1 MKRSALLRYPAG
13 GGPPAGSVPVNVV
26 ILTKNEAV
34 NIERCV
40 ASVAWADQVVVLDSG
55 STDDTVALARAAGTE
70 VVESHWR
77 GFGAQREF
85 ALRMDLLRRDWVFF
99 VDVDEWVSSDLA
111 TEVAQAICR
120 PDYDGYW
127 LHFRLIFQGTWI
139 RHCGWYPSA
148 RIVRL
153 VRRSKAR
160 YDRAAFSEHPD
171 VTGKI
176 GRLHN
181 DIVDDDLK
189 GLAAWLHKHVDYA
202 QLEARRRHGEG
213 LPVATRAAHDSLLRS
228 FLKNRV
234 AKRMPARP
242 LVQFLYMYVLR
253 GGFLD
258 GRAGLSFCLYHAWF
272 QIAVS
277 DFSRSIVSSRPPSHR
292 DVAL

>member
-13 GGPPAGSVPVNVV
+13 GGPPKGSVPVSVV

-34 NIERCV
+34 NIERCL

-55 STDDTVALARAAGTE
+55 STDDTVVLARAAGSE

-85 ALRMDLLRRDWVFF
+85 ALRMELLRHDWLFF
-99 VDVDEWVSSDLA
+99 LDADEWVSSDLA
-111 TEVAQAICR
+111 TEVAQAIGR
-120 PDYDGYW
+120 EDHSAYW
-127 LHFRLIFQGTWI
+127 LYFRLIFQGTWI

-148 RIVRL
+148 RMVRL
-153 VRRSKAR
+153 MRRSAAC
-160 YDRAAFSEHPD
+160 YDGAIFSEQPI
-171 VTGKI
+171 VTRKV

-181 DIVDDDLK
+181 DIVDEDLK
-189 GLAAWLHKHVDYA
+189 GLGAWLHKHVDYA

-213 LPVATRAAHDSLLRS
+213 LPVITPAPHDSKFRS
-228 FLKNRV
+228 FLKDRV
-234 AKRMPARP
+234 ARRMPARP

-258 GRAGLSFCLYHAWF
+258 GRAGLSFCIYHAWF
-272 QIAVS
+272 KVAVS
-277 DFSRSIVSSRPPSHR
+277 DLGRALNSSGSSDGQGVLR
-292 DVAL
+292 

>member
-1 MKRSALLRYPAG
+1 MKRSALQRYPAG
-13 GGPPAGSVPVNVV
+13 GGPPKGSVPVSVV
-26 ILTKNEAV
+26 ILTKNEEV
-34 NIERCV
+34 NIERCL

-55 STDDTVALARAAGTE
+55 STDDTVVLARAAGSE

-85 ALRMDLLRRDWVFF
+85 ALRMDLLRHDWLFF
-99 VDVDEWVSSDLA
+99 LDADEWVSSDLA
-111 TEVAQAICR
+111 TEVAQAIR
-120 PDYDGYW
+120 RTDHDAYW
-127 LHFRLIFQGTWI
+127 LYLRLIFQGTWI

-148 RIVRL
+148 RMVKL
-153 VRRSKAR
+153 MRRSKAR
-160 YDRAAFSEHPD
+160 YDSAVFSEHPV
-171 VTGKI
+171 VTGKV
-176 GRLHN
+176 GRLCN
-181 DIVDDDLK
+181 DIVDEDLK
-189 GLAAWLHKHVDYA
+189 GLASWLHKHVDYA

-213 LPVATRAAHDSLLRS
+213 VPVATRAAHDSLFRS
-228 FLKNRV
+228 FLKDRV

-277 DFSRSIVSSRPPSHR
+277 DFSRSIVSSRPPSDR
-292 DVAL
+292 DAAL